1 MMLRV
6 LLGMFMGFRELG
18 WCRFIFTLFRARREL
33 PWLTGGIDGA
43 AFFADDALSLALV
56 GV

>member
-1 MMLRV
+1 
-6 LLGMFMGFRELG
+6 MFMGFRELG